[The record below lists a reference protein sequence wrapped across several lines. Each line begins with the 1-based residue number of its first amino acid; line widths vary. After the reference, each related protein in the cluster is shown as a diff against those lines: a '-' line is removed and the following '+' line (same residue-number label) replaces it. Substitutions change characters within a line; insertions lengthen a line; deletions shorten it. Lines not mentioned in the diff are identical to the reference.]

1 MIVNV
6 CPAGVAHADP
16 DRVWSVIANPARF
29 GEWLDV
35 TLVGEAPA
43 GPVIPGQV
51 YRFETRELG
60 RSWPV
65 TIEVKG
71 VDPARR
77 WIDLRV
83 VLPLG
88 IVNDEHV
95 TLTRT
100 DEGTL
105 VRFN

>member
-1 MIVNV
+1 
-6 CPAGVAHADP
+6 
-16 DRVWSVIANPARF
+16 
-29 GEWLDV
+29 
-35 TLVGEAPA
+35 
-43 GPVIPGQV
+43 
-51 YRFETRELG
+51 
-60 RSWPV
+60 V

-83 VLPLG
+83 LLPLG